1 MKFSHTLIAVAIL
14 ALSPSAFA
22 SDTLATVNGKV
33 IKQSLYDFIA
43 KDATAR
49 GQKIDAQVKEVII
62 NKLIDSELVYQKNT
76 RFWWF
81 LLTEITS
88 GFLPISGWE

>member
-62 NKLIDSELVYQKNT
+62 NIII
-76 RFWWF
+76 FG
-81 LLTEITS
+81 I
-88 GFLPISGWE
+88 

>member
-1 MKFSHTLIAVAIL
+1 MKFSHTLIAVTIL

-49 GQKIDAQVKEVII
+49 GQPPRSQHRPAPAARR
-62 NKLIDSELVYQKNT
+62 L
-76 RFWWF
+76 
-81 LLTEITS
+81 
-88 GFLPISGWE
+88 